1 MRGFRETVTLMLVT
15 RSYLGLRSST
25 KLKTVLAIHRGL
37 EFCRMN
43 ILRSME
49 LGSRQL
55 VMRMQRG
62 RV

>member
-15 RSYLGLRSST
+15 RSYLGLRTST

-37 EFCRMN
+37 EFRKN